1 MKLKRRQTDR
11 LLLSERRLRTALWEV
26 VDKRFTKVENRLFD
40 WLVGLFTT
48 QEERYIDAIKIEY
61 VKTGETKNCGL
72 RIADCGLEET
82 SSIPKSSIRNPQFG
96 SFRNS
101 LTKEPV
107 EVLNG
112 INKQQALEWHIWK
125 DAAFLEFTELVDDAG
140 KFGLKRAK
148 IQGAWDVLNPQV
160 LLFLDEKVFN
170 FANGLTDS
178 IGDALRETLRE
189 AIRNGESIEQMT
201 ERIQKVFQGTVRG
214 DAPRARMIART
225 EATGIVNG
233 GQRLAY
239 QQNADIVEGVEW
251 LSSKDARVRPS
262 HQAADG
268 QQVLLNKPFTVGGA
282 LLRFPG
288 DPQGPARE
296 VVNCRC
302 TILSILKKVSS

>member
-1 MKLKRRQTDR
+1 MLKRRKID
-11 LLLSERRLRTALWEV
+11 RTALWEV

-40 WLVGLFTT
+40 WLIGLFKT
-48 QEERYIDAIKIEY
+48 QEERYIEAIKVEY
-61 VKTGETKNCGL
+61 KKT
-72 RIADCGLEET
+72 A
-82 SSIPKSSIRNPQFG
+82 
-96 SFRNS
+96 
-101 LTKEPV
+101 KEPV

-112 INKQQALEWHIWK
+112 INKQQMLEWHIWK
-125 DAAFLEFTELVDDAG
+125 DAAFLEFTELVDEAG
-140 KFGLKRAK
+140 KFGLKRAG

-178 IGDALRETLRE
+178 IADALRETLRE
-189 AIRNGESIEQMT
+189 AIRNGETIEQMT
-201 ERIQKVFQGTVRG
+201 ERIQKVFENTVRG
-214 DAPRARMIART
+214 EAPRARLIART

-251 LSSKDARVRPS
+251 LSSKDNRVRPS

-268 QQVLLNKPFTVGGA
+268 QQVALDKPFNVGGS

-296 VVNCRC
+296 VINCRC
-302 TILSILKKVSS
+302 SILSVLKKEAPKAL

>member
-61 VKTGETKNCGL
+61 VKT
-72 RIADCGLEET
+72 T
-82 SSIPKSSIRNPQFG
+82 SQSIPKSSIRNPQFG

-214 DAPRARMIART
+214 DAPRARIIART

>member
-40 WLVGLFTT
+40 WLVGLFGT

-61 VKTGETKNCGL
+61 VKTGE
-72 RIADCGLEET
+72 
-82 SSIPKSSIRNPQFG
+82 
-96 SFRNS
+96 
-101 LTKEPV
+101 TKEPV

-214 DAPRARMIART
+214 DAPRARIIART